1 MDNLTI
7 SVAETMQYLSNIKMS
22 DTSCTTK
29 NIECHTFYMAWV
41 IKLLSNIF
49 IDQTD
54 FVIKSQFNIY
64 VMSYILNYLDH
75 TQFNSIFS
83 SIDDNLDKLYQA
95 MFHMHWK
102 QLILSILN

>member
-7 SVAETMQYLSNIKMS
+7 SAAEMMQYLSNIKMS
-22 DTSCTTK
+22 DTSSTTK
-29 NIECHTFYMAWV
+29 NTECHTFYMAWV
-41 IKLLSNIF
+41 IKLSSNIF

-64 VMSYILNYLDH
+64 VMSYILNYLHH
-75 TQFNSIFS
+75 TQFNSIFL
-83 SIDDNLDKLYQA
+83 SIDDNLDKFYQA
-95 MFHMHWK
+95 MFHRHWK